1 MEILF
6 SPVFMGAFCISIF
19 MVGLIVIGFLF
30 QELD

>member
-19 MVGLIVIGFLF
+19 MAGFIVIGFLF

>member
-19 MVGLIVIGFLF
+19 MAGLIVIGFLF